1 MSGGDFDRLER
12 ALEVFATWEADGM
25 QVPADQLLAAN
36 EDLREVLEPLL
47 ADATGEALDD
57 DPLPD
62 DVREIDGFRIEYE
75 LGRGGM
81 GVVYAARQVALDR
94 TVALKV
100 LPADGRV
107 EPRAV
112 ARFRRESSL
121 LASLDHPSLVEVLT
135 VGRDR
140 GCEYFA
146 MEMVDGVPLNRVLR
160 ELGASAAALD
170 GSSVGST
177 VDGLL
182 AQASQRRAAGTTETG
197 TASSSSSSSSS
208 SASAATQR
216 SRSHFEEAARIAWQ
230 IADALAHAHD
240 AGVLHRDVKPSN
252 ILLRRDG
259 RAVLTD
265 FGLAREVG
273 RPSMTQSGEFAGTAY
288 YAAPEQV
295 LGRSRDLDGRVDVF
309 ALGVVLYEL
318 LTLHRPFEGANS
330 HEVAQAVLRDEPADP
345 SSHNRRIPDDLAAI
359 ALRAL
364 EKEPRRR
371 YRTAREMADDLDAF
385 LHHRPVRARR
395 AGPLRR
401 LQRYVRREPWKA
413 ALALVVA
420 VSVPSI
426 AFLGGY
432 LQARAPMLAAGEA
445 ELRSQRIAALLE
457 QATMVLELGDNG
469 GLGALDEALA
479 LDPADPDTVGM
490 VVWAR
495 CDKGDGMSLEE
506 LDALLAATK
515 LSDDERARLRVP
527 VLNRL
532 DRVDEAVALH
542 EGLAPPATAVAAFYT
557 GLALLAQGHAGDT
570 EAFVAAADALE
581 MAVLLSPRRR
591 PLYLNK
597 LAHALGHA
605 GDASRAEKIAEAL
618 QRAWPDSA
626 SQQYWSYFAEKDSN
640 RARSRERL
648 QRAIELRQDIASL
661 RYNLGTSLLKSGL
674 HREAIAPLEQAI
686 ERAPRYAPAHANL
699 AKVHFR
705 LRDHERALAAIDV
718 ALQIEP
724 DNALFVANR
733 GQFLLAQGRTDD
745 AIAAHDRALTLDP
758 AQPIALAGKAY
769 VLYTTAGADACRAFC
784 EEHLAAGHVSEE
796 LYRYLV
802 MSLTTLGRHR
812 DAIAASD
819 RGLARFGRS
828 AWLHLRRA
836 YAARSVD
843 HQLAVAAARRATEL
857 SPNHPLMHEGLAK
870 MLLDGRPG
878 KADCEEAARAY
889 TRQSELSPKTGQAY
903 LNAAIAWMRAGRA
916 DDAVARMRAATER
929 VPKWGP
935 GHENLGG
942 LLLDL
947 GRVDDAI
954 VALEQGRM
962 AAPEHAGVS
971 FRLAFALHRRAVQ
984 HRTDDIEAARADV
997 TRALT
1002 LLEGR
1007 DDAQATRLRDDLT
1020 ALRSDLGATPDTGR

>member
-1 MSGGDFDRLER
+1 MSGGGDFDRLER
-12 ALEVFATWEADGM
+12 ALEVFAAWEADGM
-25 QVPADQLLAAN
+25 PVSGAALLAAH
-36 EDLREVLEPLL
+36 EDLREVLEPLV
-47 ADATGEALDD
+47 ADATGEVDEPEP
-57 DPLPD
+57 DPQL
-62 DVREIDGFRIEYE
+62 EIDGFRIEYE

-160 ELGASAAALD
+160 ELGAAGSGVLD

-182 AQASQRRAAGTTETG
+182 ARAVTRRPKTATAA
-197 TASSSSSSSSS
+197 TASGS
-208 SASAATQR
+208 TQR
-216 SRSHFEEAARIAWQ
+216 SRSHFDEAARIVWQ

-330 HEVAQAVLRDEPADP
+330 HEVAQAVLRDEPVDP
-345 SSHNRRIPDDLAAI
+345 SVHNRRVPSDLAAI

-413 ALALVVA
+413 ALALVVL

-426 AFLGGY
+426 AFLSGY
-432 LQARAPMLAAGEA
+432 LQARAPLVAAGEQ
-445 ELRSQRIAALLE
+445 ELARRRVDELLE
-457 QATMVLELGDNG
+457 RATMLLELGDDG
-469 GLGALDEALA
+469 AALALDEALA
-479 LDPADPDTVGM
+479 LDPADPDTIGM
-490 VVWAR
+490 LVWAR
-495 CDKGDGMSLEE
+495 CDRGDGMSLDE
-506 LDALLAATK
+506 LDALLAGSQLAAA
-515 LSDDERARLRVP
+515 ERARLRAS
-527 VLNRL
+527 VLQRL
-532 DRVDEAVALH
+532 GRGDEARAV
-542 EGLAPPATAVAAFYT
+542 LADLEPAGSAVAAFYA
-557 GLALLAQGHAGDT
+557 GLAALTRGHATG
-570 EAFVAAADALE
+570 ERAAFGAAADAFE
-581 MAVLLSPRRR
+581 MAVLLAPRRR

-605 GDASRAEKIAEAL
+605 GDDDRRAAVAAAL
-618 QRAWPDSA
+618 HRAWPDSV
-626 SQQYWSYFAEKDSN
+626 SQQYWSYFAEKDS
-640 RARSRERL
+640 ARSRARERL
-648 QRAIELRQDIASL
+648 QRAIALRSGSGTL
-661 RYNLGTSLLKSGL
+661 HYNLGTSYLRSGL
-674 HREAIAPLEQAI
+674 PREAIPALERAI
-686 ERAPRYAPAHANL
+686 EIAPDYAPAHGNL
-699 AKVHFR
+699 AKARFQTQD
-705 LRDHERALAAIDV
+705 LEGAIAAIDA
-718 ALQIEP
+718 ALAREP

-745 AIAAHDRALTLDP
+745 AVAAHDRALAIDP

-769 VLYTTAGADACRAFC
+769 VLYTTRGAEPCRAFC
-784 EEHLAAGHVSEE
+784 EQHLEAGHVSEE

-802 MSLTTLGRHR
+802 MSLTTLGRHQ
-812 DAIAASD
+812 DAIAAAD
-819 RGLARFGRS
+819 RGIERFGRS

-836 YAARSVD
+836 YAARPVD
-843 HQLAVAAARRATEL
+843 HAVAVASARRATEL
-857 SPNHPLMHEGLAK
+857 APGHPLMHEALAK

-878 KADCEEAARAY
+878 PTDCEHAARAY
-889 TRQSELSPKTGQAY
+889 TRQAELSPKNGPAH
-903 LNAAIAWMRAGRA
+903 LNAAISWMRAGRPG
-916 DDAVARMRAATER
+916 DAVACMRTATVE
-929 VPKWGP
+929 VPGWGP

-954 VALEQGRM
+954 LALQHGCEVV
-962 AAPEHAGVS
+962 PDHAGVR
-971 FRLAFALHRRAVQ
+971 FRLAFALHRRASVRGGEQ
-984 HRTDDIEAARADV
+984 PDATRADV
-997 TRALT
+997 ERALA

-1007 DDAQATRLRDDLT
+1007 EDAESQRLRAELEGM
-1020 ALRSDLGATPDTGR
+1020 RGGER